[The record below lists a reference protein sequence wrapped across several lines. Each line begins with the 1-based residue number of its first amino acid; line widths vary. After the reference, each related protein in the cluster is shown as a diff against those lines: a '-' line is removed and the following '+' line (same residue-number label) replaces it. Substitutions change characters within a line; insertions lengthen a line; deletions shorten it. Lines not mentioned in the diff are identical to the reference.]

1 MRRQAIGGPDLR
13 YHGAP
18 VSLPPSREAAA
29 PAAIHSPA
37 AAGPATG
44 AAHRLETERVG
55 ACPLCGSTATRTWR
69 TDCRDWQQPS
79 AVDRFQY
86 ERCSRCAAR
95 FLVVRPRE
103 AELAK
108 VYFTGYGP
116 YQAAPEA
123 TPQPPPVH
131 PLAKA
136 AALPL
141 HAAGAALGRSNRHRL
156 ARRLDAVYTPEAQ
169 GETLLDYGCGAPTF
183 LDGARQ
189 RGWTTVGVDFATD
202 VVEAVRAGGHGAFLV
217 GEELDR
223 NVTDAS
229 VSCVRMNHVI
239 EHLYHP
245 REALSAI
252 RGKLRPGGRIHI
264 STPNPASLGSRV
276 LRRRW
281 HALDCPRHVILYQPR
296 VLRRL
301 LEELGF
307 RDIAIEHEV
316 GPKDLTRSWGI
327 VLYDRG
333 RIAHEQIAAM
343 AADRPRSGLLLP
355 IAGVGAMVGAADR
368 FHVFARA

>member
-1 MRRQAIGGPDLR
+1 
-13 YHGAP
+13 

-29 PAAIHSPA
+29 PVPAHPIAAASPA
-37 AAGPATG
+37 AG
-44 AAHRLETERVG
+44 AVQRLQTERVG
-55 ACPLCGSTATRTWR
+55 ACPLCGSTATRAWR

-79 AVDRFQY
+79 AADRFDY
-86 ERCSRCAAR
+86 ERCTRCAAR
-95 FLVVRPRE
+95 FLAVRPRE

-131 PLAKA
+131 PLARA

-141 HAAGAALGRSNRHRL
+141 HAAGAALGLPNRRRL
-156 ARRLDAVYTPEAQ
+156 ARRLDGVYTPEAP

-183 LDGARQ
+183 LDGARE
-189 RGWTTVGVDFATD
+189 RGWATVGADFATD
-202 VVEAVRAGGHGAFLV
+202 VVEAVRAAGHRAFPV

-223 NVTDAS
+223 NLPDGS

-252 RGKLRPGGRIHI
+252 RSKLRPGGRIHI
-264 STPNPASLGSRV
+264 STPNPAGLGSRA

-301 LEELGF
+301 LAQIGF
-307 RDIAIEHEV
+307 RDISIEHEV

-333 RIAHEQIAAM
+333 RIEHGQIAAM
-343 AADRPRSGLLLP
+343 ATDGPRSGLLLP
-355 IAGVGAMVGAADR
+355 VAGVGAMLGAADR